1 VQGKVAAERRSM
13 TTTSTSGRA
22 ERATLE
28 PAAPGRR
35 NPRWVRFATI
45 GLLLATGVLY
55 IVDLSASGYA
65 NSFYAAAVQAGS
77 QSWKAWFFGSI
88 DTQNFITVD
97 KPPASLWISGLAARI
112 FGFNAWTLLVPQA
125 LEGVGAV
132 WLITATVRRWHGPV
146 AGLIAGAALALTPAA
161 ALIFRFDNPD
171 ALLVLLMT
179 AGAYFTVRATE
190 KASWKWLA
198 LAGVAIGFAFLTKML
213 QGFLVLPALAL
224 VYLWAAPT
232 GFGKRILH
240 LLGAAAAVVVA
251 AGWWVL
257 AVTLY
262 PGEKPYIGGSTD
274 GTVMDLVLG
283 YNGLGRIFGSSS
295 VGGGNGGGM
304 GMSGGTPGSSF
315 GGTPTWQRL
324 FSSEMGNEISWLLP
338 AALLALVLGL
348 VARGLAPRTD
358 RARASLI
365 LWGGW
370 LIVSG
375 LVFAYMEGTVH
386 PYYTVALAP
395 AVAALAAGGGH
406 VLWARRG
413 QVLARTGL
421 ALVLASAGI
430 WAFVLLHRNGTWVW
444 AGWIL
449 MLVSVALATGFVV
462 TPARMR
468 RLAMVLV
475 LSATIVG
482 LGGTASYAVATAATP
497 HTGSIPTV
505 GPPSASAGSGMGG
518 GMGGANTGGGF
529 PGATG
534 GTTEDGTQQGFPG
547 SASGEMPGGDM
558 PTGGTQTEGTQT
570 EGTQTE
576 GTQTEGMQMGGGA
589 GGFGGSSTTS
599 DELVELLQNAGTKW
613 AAAVSGSQSA
623 AQLELDANVA
633 VMAMG
638 GWSNDPTPTLEEFQ
652 QYVADG
658 EVHYLIGGSG
668 MGGGG
673 GMGGSDS
680 DVSAIQEWVAANY
693 TALTVD
699 GQTVYD
705 LTQPLES

>member
-1 VQGKVAAERRSM
+1 M
-13 TTTSTSGRA
+13 TATPTSDTPTSGRPL
-22 ERATLE
+22 ATTP
-28 PAAPGRR
+28 PAGPGRLR
-35 NPRWVRFATI
+35 FPRWVRLATI
-45 GLLLATGVLY
+45 GLLVATGVLY
-55 IVDLSASGYA
+55 VVDLSASGYA

-97 KPPASLWISGLAARI
+97 KPPASLWVSGLAARI
-112 FGFNAWTLLVPQA
+112 FGFNSWTLLVPQA

-132 WLITATVRRWHGPV
+132 WLLTAAVRRWHGPV
-146 AGLIAGAALALTPAA
+146 AGLVAGAALALTPAA

-179 AGAYFTVRATE
+179 AAAYSTVRATE

-198 LAGVAIGFAFLTKML
+198 WAGVAIGFAFLTKML
-213 QGFLVLPALAL
+213 QGFLVLPGLAL

-257 AVTLY
+257 AVTLW

-283 YNGLGRIFGSSS
+283 YNGLGRIFGSD
-295 VGGGNGGGM
+295 GNGGGGM
-304 GMSGGTPGSSF
+304 GGMSGGTPGSSF

-348 VARGLAPRTD
+348 VARGRAPRTD
-358 RARASLI
+358 LRRASLI

-395 AVAALAAGGGH
+395 AVAALAAGGGQ
-406 VLWARRG
+406 VLWARRQ
-413 QVLARTGL
+413 QVLARVGL

-430 WAFVLLHRNGTWVW
+430 WAFVLLHRNGTWEW
-444 AGWIL
+444 AGWAI

-462 TPARMR
+462 TPARFR

-475 LSATIVG
+475 LSGTLVG

-505 GPPSASAGSGMGG
+505 GPSSASAGSGMGG
-518 GMGGANTGGGF
+518 GMGGGTGGGGGF
-529 PGATG
+529 PGG
-534 GTTEDGTQQGFPG
+534 MTQ
-547 SASGEMPGGDM
+547 D
-558 PTGGTQTEGTQT
+558 
-570 EGTQTE
+570 
-576 GTQTEGMQMGGGA
+576 GMQMGGG

-599 DELVELLQNAGTKW
+599 DELVELLQDAGTTW

-638 GWSNDPTPTLEEFQ
+638 GWSNDPTPTLEQFQ

-658 EVHYLIGGSG
+658 EVHYLISGGG
-668 MGGGG
+668 MGGGGMGGG

-680 DVSAIQEWVAANY
+680 DISAIQEWVAANY

-705 LTQPLES
+705 LTQPSAS